1 VAKKPTTMSGFY
13 SASEAM
19 KRLGMSRST
28 FFEYVKEGR
37 IKRTVP
43 PTRKE
48 GYYEKVYIDKM
59 VQDNALFVLVHS
71 IEPITFGRAQSED
84 DLRGIV
90 DLCLAIYGQGGTP
103 NYNARLEIWQ
113 KNPEVY
119 YIVKQEDIVVG
130 YISMIWFAPEALATM
145 MGPTPKH
152 SRVTSGGTGIYS
164 VIGPDTVFPFVE
176 GEPIDNLF
184 VSLGVRPGLSNTEQ
198 REYAFKLLR
207 GTQDVFVN
215 FAERGMPIGKLYATS
230 ERGDGKTLARKLH
243 MKEIQY
249 DNDPILRYELDVET
263 ADSMLLHPYKEAL
276 ARTRSHTK

>member
-1 VAKKPTTMSGFY
+1 MAKKTKMLSGFY

-28 FFEYVKEGR
+28 FFEYVKEDR
-37 IKRTVP
+37 IKRTIP
-43 PTRKE
+43 PGRKE

-71 IEPITFGRAQSED
+71 IEPITFSRAQSEE

-90 DLCLAIYGQGGTP
+90 DLCLSIYGQGGTP
-103 NYNARLEIWQ
+103 SYDARLEIWQ
-113 KNPEVY
+113 RIPEVY
-119 YIVKQEDIVVG
+119 YIVRQEDIIVG
-130 YISMIWFAPEALATM
+130 YISMIWFAPEALETL
-145 MGPTPKH
+145 MGPTPQH
-152 SRVTSGGTGIYS
+152 SRVTPGGTGIYS
-164 VIGPDTVFPFVE
+164 VIGPDTVYPFVE

-207 GTQDVFVN
+207 GTQDVFVD
-215 FAERGMPIGKLYATS
+215 FAKRGMPIGTLYATS
-230 ERGDGKTLARKLH
+230 ERGDGKTLARKLG
-243 MKEIQY
+243 MKEIRY

-263 ADSMLLHPYKEAL
+263 ADSKLLLPYREAL
-276 ARTRSHTK
+276 AKTRSHVK